1 MRPEIISSDG
11 IRLEMLNAN
20 FYTVKR
26 IGSICED
33 FERKKIFPISDSVS
47 SLALFIYSDNFSLG
61 SRP

>member
-1 MRPEIISSDG
+1 MV
-11 IRLEMLNAN
+11 NAN

-26 IGSICED
+26 IASICED